1 MADDATAVSP
11 PVDGAEAVDVRRG
24 KLDRRRGTT
33 GGVCIPIFKKTY
45 PNMICQ
51 YKAHFPDAPSF
62 SFSRT
67 AQSGQWQVCS
77 LEHPVHGAL
86 GLSMLLVSDGRH
98 HVCRGAFQGT
108 PVAPATWIFPVI
120 LIQK

>member
-67 AQSGQWQVCS
+67 EPKVDSGKSAAWNTLCM
-77 LEHPVHGAL
+77 VH
-86 GLSMLLVSDGRH
+86 
-98 HVCRGAFQGT
+98 
-108 PVAPATWIFPVI
+108 
-120 LIQK
+120 